1 MGMKLYVQEMMDG
14 LPKPDKQG
22 YSSIAEMMRD
32 AECPIDKKLKLIGQI
47 RSWVTH
53 NGVTKEDF
61 YEMLCVTYDLL
72 KTRVGM
78 KY

>member
-1 MGMKLYVQEMMDG
+1 MGAKLYVQEMMDG

-32 AECPIDKKLKLIGQI
+32 SECPIDKKLKLIGQI
-47 RSWVTH
+47 RGFVTI
-53 NGVTKEDF
+53 NAITKDDLF
-61 YEMLCVTYDLL
+61 EMLGVVYDLL
-72 KTRVGM
+72 KTRVAM

>member
-1 MGMKLYVQEMMDG
+1 MKLYVQERMDG

-22 YSSIAEMMRD
+22 YASIAEMMRD

-47 RSWVTH
+47 RGFVTI
-53 NGVTKEDF
+53 NGITKDDLF
-61 YEMLCVTYDLL
+61 EMLGVVYDLL
-72 KTRVGM
+72 KTRLQM